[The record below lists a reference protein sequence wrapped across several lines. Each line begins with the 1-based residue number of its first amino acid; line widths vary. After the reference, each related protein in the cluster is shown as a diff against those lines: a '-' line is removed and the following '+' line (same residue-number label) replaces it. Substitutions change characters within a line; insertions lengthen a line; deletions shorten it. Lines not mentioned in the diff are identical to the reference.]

1 MYYPGGR
8 GETGRHVV
16 LPLRGGGNQ
25 GRHTGPSLHCN
36 TWVLAVVR
44 PLRGVICNVRADLC
58 VCPDFRLPVGAD
70 LRVCPFP
77 HDHPDNTWAHTP
89 VCPYVGTTTA
99 RTNRAHTQVRPYSK
113 VTLRITSPSWI
124 LGNTS
129 RPSTTWPKTVYLPS
143 RNGCGSRQM

>member
-1 MYYPGGR
+1 RTATTPHPAVHCSYPRRR
-8 GETGRHVV
+8 GARRRE
-16 LPLRGGGNQ
+16 PA
-25 GRHTGPSLHCN
+25 C
-36 TWVLAVVR
+36 
-44 PLRGVICNVRADLC
+44 CNVGADLC
-58 VCPDFRLPVGAD
+58 VRPDFRLPVGAD

-77 HDHPDNTWAHTP
+77 HDPPDNTWAHT
-89 VCPYVGTTTA
+89 
-99 RTNRAHTQVRPYSK
+99 QVRPYRK